1 MKDTKYSIYLYPLK
15 GRKGEH
21 TDMDSGWKGTPGGLS
36 KEIPLGEVSG
46 RPRMIPGGLFEI
58 PLGEI
63 CGRLRVSLQ
72 MSQVS
77 ALNRR
82 VTESRG

>member
-1 MKDTKYSIYLYPLK
+1 MSTEKVRG
-15 GRKGEH
+15 GRGS
-21 TDMDSGWKGTPGGLS
+21 SGWKGTPGGLS

-46 RPRMIPGGLFEI
+46 RPRMIPGGLFKEI
-58 PLGEI
+58 PLGEV
-63 CGRLRVSLQ
+63 CGRLRGSLQ

-77 ALNRR
+77 APNRR